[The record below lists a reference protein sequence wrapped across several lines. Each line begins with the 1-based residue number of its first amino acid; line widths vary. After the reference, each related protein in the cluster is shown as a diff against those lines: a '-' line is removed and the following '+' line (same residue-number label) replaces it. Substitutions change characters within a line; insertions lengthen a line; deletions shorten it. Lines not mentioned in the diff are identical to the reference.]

1 MISNTRPKIL
11 ISYKINP
18 LSGKREDYM
27 TNAIEEN
34 QSNVLRLTD
43 ILPGL
48 LGVSWRAPS
57 IIRNLREL
65 LSFKNDD
72 HMSMG
77 SALEY
82 NAERY
87 TAKTAILYEDVKYTH
102 AEFNESINQYAHYFL
117 SQGVQKGDEVIVFV
131 DNRPELLIIIGAMSK
146 IGAISSLI
154 NPNQR
159 GEVLQYSINL
169 TRGRYVIIGEELLDA
184 FEEIKDELKLTEE
197 EKLYFQPERGEKPCP
212 PGYINLP
219 DFLINESIENPATTA
234 EITLGDP
241 FAYVFTSGTTGL
253 PKASIQT
260 HRRWFTAQYWFGRIV
275 MNLKPDDVHY
285 CPLPFCHT
293 NALHVSWSAA
303 ASQGTALAIRRK
315 FSASNFLNDVRKFKA
330 NSFIYIGEICRYLMN
345 QPPKPDDAD
354 NPLTAC
360 VGNGLRP
367 DIWKAFKKRFGI
379 KKVFELYGA
388 AEGNL
393 IFSNLLNVDC
403 TVGLCLTPY
412 AIVKYD
418 VEEDEPVRG
427 TNGFMQKVSKGEVG
441 LMLAEISES
450 LPFAGYKDK
459 QETGKKIFRDVFEK
473 GDSWFNFGDLVLDQG
488 FKHIQFVDRIG
499 DTFRWKGEN
508 VSTGEVEKVL
518 HTQRQVAESTTYGVK
533 IPGTDG
539 RAGMAAIIPTTTVE
553 DFDIKALADI
563 VIKGLPHYGV
573 PKFIR
578 FVKSFETTGTH
589 KIKKNI
595 LREEAFDPAKVSDP
609 LYVLLPD
616 SQQYILLTNDLYHE
630 ISAGQYRF

>member
-1 MISNTRPKIL
+1 MPTP
-11 ISYKINP
+11 IN
-18 LSGKREDYM
+18 
-27 TNAIEEN
+27 EN

-48 LGVSWRAPS
+48 LAVSCRAPS
-57 IIRNLREL
+57 IIRTLKEL

-72 HMSMG
+72 CMSMG

-87 TAKTAILYEDVKYTH
+87 AAKTAILYEDAKYTH
-102 AEFNESINQYAHYFL
+102 AEFNECINQYAHYFL
-117 SQGVQKGDEVIVFV
+117 SEGVKKGDEIIVFV
-131 DNRPELLIIIGAMSK
+131 DNRPELLMIMGAMSK
-146 IGAISSLI
+146 VGAISSLI

-169 TRGRYVIIGEELLDA
+169 TRGRYFIIGEELLEA
-184 FEEIKDELKLTEE
+184 FEEIKDDLKIGLK
-197 EKLYFQPERGEKPCP
+197 EKLYFQPERGDKPCP
-212 PGYINLP
+212 PDYINLP
-219 DFLINESIENPATTA
+219 DVLKNQPTGNPANTG

-260 HRRWFTAQYWFGRIV
+260 HRRWFTAQYWFGKIV

-293 NALHVSWSAA
+293 NALNISWSAA
-303 ASQGTALAIRRK
+303 AGQGSALAIRRK
-315 FSASNFLNDVRKFKA
+315 FSASNFLSDVRRFKA
-330 NSFIYIGEICRYLMN
+330 TSFIYIGEICRYLMN
-345 QPPKPDDAD
+345 QPQKPDDAN

-388 AEGNL
+388 AEGTL
-393 IFSNLLNVDC
+393 IFTNLLNVDC
-403 TVGLCLTPY
+403 TVGLCLTPF

-418 VEEDEPVRG
+418 VEEDEPVKG
-427 TNGFMQKVSKGEVG
+427 TDGFMQKVGKGEVG

-459 QETGKKIFRDVFEK
+459 KETEKKIFRDVFEK
-473 GDSWFNFGDLVLDQG
+473 GDSWFNFGDLVLNQG

-518 HTQRQVAESTTYGVK
+518 NSHRHVAESTAYGVR

-539 RAGMAAIIPTTTVE
+539 RAGMAAIIPTATV
-553 DFDIKALADI
+553 DGFDIKGLADM
-563 VIKGLPHYGV
+563 VIKDLPHYAV

-578 FVKSFETTGTH
+578 LVKAFETTGTH
-589 KIKKNI
+589 KIKKTV
-595 LREEAFDPAKVSDP
+595 LREEAFDPARISDP
-609 LYVLLPD
+609 LYVLLPE
-616 SQQYILLTNDLYHE
+616 SQKYIPITSDIYQEITN
-630 ISAGQYRF
+630 GQHRF

>member
-1 MISNTRPKIL
+1 
-11 ISYKINP
+11 
-18 LSGKREDYM
+18 M
-27 TNAIEEN
+27 TATTSEN
-34 QSNVLRLTD
+34 QSEVLRWTD

-48 LGVSWRAPS
+48 LAVSWRAPS
-57 IIRNLREL
+57 IIRNMKAL
-65 LSFKNDD
+65 LSFNNDD

-87 TAKTAILYEDVKYTH
+87 TGRPAILYEDVQYTH
-102 AEFNESINQYAHYFL
+102 AEFNASINQYAHYFL
-117 SQGVQKGDEVIVFV
+117 SEGVQKGDEIIVFV
-131 DNRPELLIIIGAMSK
+131 DNRPELLMIIGAMSK

-169 TRGRYVIIGEELLDA
+169 TRGRYFIIGEELLHA
-184 FEEIKDELKLTEE
+184 FEEIKDDLQLAAED
-197 EKLYFQPERGEKPCP
+197 KLYFQPEKGEVSCP
-212 PGYINLP
+212 PDYIHLP
-219 DFLINESIENPATTA
+219 DVLDNASAQNPATTGD
-234 EITLGDP
+234 ITLGDP

-260 HRRWFTAQYWFGRIV
+260 HRRWFLAQYWFGKIV
-275 MNLKPDDVHY
+275 MNLKTDDVHY

-303 ASQGTALAIRRK
+303 ASRGSALAIRKK
-315 FSASNFLNDVRKFKA
+315 FSATNFLSDVRKFKA

-388 AEGNL
+388 AEGTL
-393 IFSNLLNVDC
+393 IFSNLLNVDF
-403 TVGLCLTPY
+403 TVGLCLTPF

-427 TNGFMQKVSKGEVG
+427 ADGFMQRVNKGEVG
-441 LMLAEISES
+441 LMLAEISVS

-459 QETGKKIFRDVFEK
+459 QETEKKIFRDVFEK
-473 GDSWFNFGDLVLDQG
+473 GDSWFNYGDLVLNQG
-488 FKHIQFVDRIG
+488 FKHIQFIDRIG

-518 HTQRQVAESTTYGVK
+518 NTLQQVAESTAYGVK

-539 RAGMAAIIPTTTVE
+539 RAGMAAIIPNTTVD
-553 DFDIKALADI
+553 DFDLKALADT
-563 VIKGLPHYGV
+563 VTKSLPHYAV

-578 FVKSFETTGTH
+578 FVESFETTATH
-589 KIKKNI
+589 KIKKTAF
-595 LREEAFDPAKVSDP
+595 RQEAFDPAKVSDP

-616 SQQYILLTNDLYHE
+616 NQEYAPISGDLYHE
-630 ISAGQYRF
+630 ITEGQYRF

>member
-1 MISNTRPKIL
+1 MTAAI
-11 ISYKINP
+11 
-18 LSGKREDYM
+18 RED
-27 TNAIEEN
+27 
-34 QSNVLRLTD
+34 QSNVLRWTD

-48 LGVSWRAPS
+48 LVVSMRAPS
-57 IIRNLREL
+57 IIRNMKEL
-65 LSFKNDD
+65 LSFNNDD
-72 HMSMG
+72 HFSMG
-77 SALEY
+77 SALEH
-82 NAERY
+82 NAKRY
-87 TAKTAILYEDVKYTH
+87 TDKTAISYEDVKYSH
-102 AEFNESINQYAHYFL
+102 AQFNECINQYAHYFL
-117 SQGVQKGDEVIVFV
+117 SEGVQKGDEIIVFV
-131 DNRPELLIIIGAMSK
+131 DNRPELLMIIGAMSK

-169 TRGRYVIIGEELLDA
+169 TRGRYFIIGEELLQP
-184 FEEIKDELKLTEE
+184 FEEIKDDLKLAEG
-197 EKLYFQPERGEKPCP
+197 EKLYFQPERGQKPCP

-219 DFLINESIENPATTA
+219 DALKNQPTDNPATTA

-275 MNLKPDDVHY
+275 MNLKPEDVYY

-293 NALHVSWSAA
+293 NALHVAWGAA
-303 ASQGTALAIRRK
+303 AGQGSALAIRRK
-315 FSASNFLNDVRKFKA
+315 FSASNFLSDVRKFNA
-330 NSFIYIGEICRYLMN
+330 NTFIYIGEICRYLMN
-345 QPPKPDDAD
+345 QPPQPDDAD
-354 NPLTAC
+354 NPLTSC

-388 AEGNL
+388 AEGTL

-403 TVGLCLTPY
+403 TVGLCLTPF

-418 VEEDEPVRG
+418 IAEDEPVRG
-427 TNGFMQKVSKGEVG
+427 ADGFMQQVKKGEVG

-459 QETGKKIFRDVFEK
+459 HETEKKIFRDVFEK
-473 GDSWFNFGDLVLDQG
+473 GDSWFNFGDLVLNQG

-518 HTQRQVAESTTYGVK
+518 NTQQQVAESTAYGVK

-539 RAGMAAIIPTTTVE
+539 RTGMAAIIPAAPVD
-553 DFDIKALADI
+553 DFDMKALADT
-563 VIKGLPHYGV
+563 VIKGLPHYAV

-578 FVKSFETTGTH
+578 FVNAFETTGTH

-595 LREEAFDPAKVSDP
+595 LREQAFDPARVTDP

-616 SQQYILLTNDLYHE
+616 SREYTPLTNDLYHE
-630 ISAGQYRF
+630 ITEGHYRF